1 MLNVNEN
8 INMNGNIVT
17 DDINQ
22 KMIVN
27 MNANLNNIGTVLNIN
42 FNIIDMENVIANQ
55 TSVQAQ
61 FNSFLESV
69 RTKLTELGYKITL

>member
-1 MLNVNEN
+1 
-8 INMNGNIVT
+8 MNGNIVT